1 MLLLKLF
8 FEFFQIGLFAVGG
21 GLATLPFLYRLAD
34 RSAWLSRS
42 QIADMIAVSESTP
55 GAIGVNLATF
65 TGFLQSG
72 VPGALA
78 ATLGLV
84 FPSVIVIVAIAR
96 ALESFKQN
104 GAVRSVF
111 AGLRPA
117 STGLIAA
124 AGFSVLTLSLYDAAA
139 PVWYQALRLP
149 EAVLFIGVFVALRR
163 YKKHPVLYIA
173 AAGLAGMALGL

>member
-34 RSAWLSRS
+34 RSGWLSRA

-55 GAIGVNLATF
+55 GAIGVNLATY
-65 TGFLQSG
+65 TGFIRSG

-84 FPSVIVIVAIAR
+84 LPSVIVIVAVAR
-96 ALESFKQN
+96 ALESFKKN

-111 AGLRPA
+111 SGLRPA
-117 STGLIAA
+117 SAGLIAA

-139 PVWYQALRLP
+139 PVWYRTVRLQ
-149 EAVLFIGVFVALRR
+149 ESLLFLVVLFAVRR

-173 AAGLAGMALGL
+173 AAGLAGILLGL